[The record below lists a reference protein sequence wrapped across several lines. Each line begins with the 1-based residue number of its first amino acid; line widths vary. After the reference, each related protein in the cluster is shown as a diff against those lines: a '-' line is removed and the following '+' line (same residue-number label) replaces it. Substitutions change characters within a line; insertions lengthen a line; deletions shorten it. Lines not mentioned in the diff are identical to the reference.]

1 MELEITIPVNVD
13 DLLHEASI
21 LHAEM
26 FLEKVLK
33 YFSRADV
40 EDALREHFK
49 QRLQKD
55 EPLPDFIDPS
65 KL

>member
-1 MELEITIPVNVD
+1 MELEIPVPVNVD

-21 LHAEM
+21 LHAEV

-33 YFSRADV
+33 FFSRYDV
-40 EDALREHFK
+40 EDALRAHFK
-49 QRLQKD
+49 QRLHKN

>member
-1 MELEITIPVNVD
+1 MYISVPVDVE

-21 LHAEM
+21 FHAEE
-26 FLEKVLK
+26 FLEMVLNK
-33 YFSRADV
+33 FFSRGHV
-40 EDALREHFK
+40 EDAISAHFK

>member
-1 MELEITIPVNVD
+1 MELEIPIPVNVD

-21 LHAEM
+21 LHSEV

-33 YFSRADV
+33 FFSRYDV
-40 EDALREHFK
+40 EDALRAHFK

>member
-26 FLEKVLK
+26 FLEMVLK
-33 YFSRADV
+33 FFSRADV
-40 EDALREHFK
+40 EDAIRAHFK
-49 QRLQKD
+49 QRLQKN

>member
-21 LHAEM
+21 LHTEV

-33 YFSRADV
+33 FFSRADV

-49 QRLQKD
+49 QRRHKD

>member
-1 MELEITIPVNVD
+1 MDIPVPVNVD

-21 LHAEM
+21 FHAEE
-26 FLEKVLK
+26 FLEMVLNK
-33 YFSRADV
+33 FFSRADV
-40 EDALREHFK
+40 EDAIREHFK
-49 QRLQKD
+49 QRLHKN

>member
-21 LHAEM
+21 LHTEV
-26 FLEKVLK
+26 FLEKVLE

-40 EDALREHFK
+40 EDALRAHFK
-49 QRLQKD
+49 QMQQRNK
-55 EPLPDFIDPS
+55 PLPDFIDPS

>member
-1 MELEITIPVNVD
+1 MELEIPVPVNVD

-21 LHAEM
+21 LHAEV

-33 YFSRADV
+33 FFSRYDV
-40 EDALREHFK
+40 EDALREHFLQMQ
-49 QRLQKD
+49 QRNK
-55 EPLPDFIDPS
+55 PLPDFIDPS

>member
-21 LHAEM
+21 LHTEV
-26 FLEKVLK
+26 FLEKVLD
-33 YFSRADV
+33 YFSTADV
-40 EDALREHFK
+40 EDVLRAHFK

>member
-21 LHAEM
+21 LHTEV
-26 FLEKVLK
+26 FLEKVLE

-40 EDALREHFK
+40 EDALRAHFK
-49 QRLQKD
+49 QMQHENK
-55 EPLPDFIDPS
+55 PLPDFIDPS

>member
-1 MELEITIPVNVD
+1 MIIDIPVDVD
-13 DLLHEASI
+13 NIIDEALSSYPNYYFEKLVKDLSTTYL
-21 LHAEM
+21 
-26 FLEKVLK
+26 
-33 YFSRADV
+33 
-40 EDALREHFK
+40 EDAIRAHFK